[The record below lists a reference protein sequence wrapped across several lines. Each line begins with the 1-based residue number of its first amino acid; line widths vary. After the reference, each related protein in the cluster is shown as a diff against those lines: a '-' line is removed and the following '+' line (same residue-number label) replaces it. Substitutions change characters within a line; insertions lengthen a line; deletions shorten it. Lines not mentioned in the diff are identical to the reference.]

1 MSAIEENNRDR
12 LLQLGSRRADEM
24 TKRERIAM
32 EAMAAIIASGSF
44 SEDPAKAAVEMAD
57 ALIKQL
63 NR

>member
-12 LLQLGSRRADEM
+12 LLLLGSRRADEM

-44 SEDPAKAAVEMAD
+44 STDPAKDAVEMAD
-57 ALIKQL
+57 ALIREL